1 MNASRSRAGTFA
13 IRQAS
18 GSLWCAKKI
27 GRSAS
32 VTSRRVTGPV
42 IRAEDIGVPISW
54 RSGRISVTRL
64 ASRAPAFHHR
74 RMDETWVTLGVM
86 CMGLGGV
93 VAGLVGVVLPE
104 GRRLGAL
111 FALIAGAGVG
121 LVVIG
126 LGALLNERN
135 EPTELTVFLA
145 SLLGLL
151 TVCGASWAVWR
162 RAAGSRPSTG
172 ELA

>member
-1 MNASRSRAGTFA
+1 MN
-13 IRQAS
+13 
-18 GSLWCAKKI
+18 
-27 GRSAS
+27 
-32 VTSRRVTGPV
+32 
-42 IRAEDIGVPISW
+42 
-54 RSGRISVTRL
+54 
-64 ASRAPAFHHR
+64 
-74 RMDETWVTLGVM
+74 ETWLTLGVM

-126 LGALLNERN
+126 LGALLDETD
-135 EPTELTVFLA
+135 EPTDLMFFVA

-162 RAAGSRPSTG
+162 RAAPTRTSTG
-172 ELA
+172 EPA

>member
-1 MNASRSRAGTFA
+1 
-13 IRQAS
+13 
-18 GSLWCAKKI
+18 
-27 GRSAS
+27 
-32 VTSRRVTGPV
+32 
-42 IRAEDIGVPISW
+42 
-54 RSGRISVTRL
+54 
-64 ASRAPAFHHR
+64 
-74 RMDETWVTLGVM
+74 MDETWVTLAVM

-121 LVVIG
+121 LVVVG
-126 LGALLNERN
+126 LGALLDERN
-135 EPTELTVFLA
+135 EPTELTFFLA

-162 RAAGSRPSTG
+162 RAAGSRASTG
-172 ELA
+172 ELV

>member
-1 MNASRSRAGTFA
+1 
-13 IRQAS
+13 
-18 GSLWCAKKI
+18 
-27 GRSAS
+27 
-32 VTSRRVTGPV
+32 
-42 IRAEDIGVPISW
+42 
-54 RSGRISVTRL
+54 
-64 ASRAPAFHHR
+64 
-74 RMDETWVTLGVM
+74 MDETWVTLGVM

-121 LVVIG
+121 LVVVG
-126 LGALLNERN
+126 LGALLDERN
-135 EPTELTVFLA
+135 EPTELTFFLA

-162 RAAGSRPSTG
+162 RAAGSGPSTG
-172 ELA
+172 EPA

>member
-1 MNASRSRAGTFA
+1 
-13 IRQAS
+13 
-18 GSLWCAKKI
+18 
-27 GRSAS
+27 
-32 VTSRRVTGPV
+32 
-42 IRAEDIGVPISW
+42 
-54 RSGRISVTRL
+54 
-64 ASRAPAFHHR
+64 
-74 RMDETWVTLGVM
+74 MDETWVTLAVM

-126 LGALLNERN
+126 LGALLDERN
-135 EPTELTVFLA
+135 EPTELTFFLA
-145 SLLGLL
+145 SLLGLV

-172 ELA
+172 ELV

>member
-1 MNASRSRAGTFA
+1 
-13 IRQAS
+13 
-18 GSLWCAKKI
+18 
-27 GRSAS
+27 
-32 VTSRRVTGPV
+32 
-42 IRAEDIGVPISW
+42 
-54 RSGRISVTRL
+54 
-64 ASRAPAFHHR
+64 
-74 RMDETWVTLGVM
+74 MDETWVTLAVM

-126 LGALLNERN
+126 LGALLDERN
-135 EPTELTVFLA
+135 EPTELTFFLA
-145 SLLGLL
+145 SLLGLF

-172 ELA
+172 ELV